1 MRQYVWKLVLLLAAL
16 IGLGIYAYQ
25 HQDYFT
31 KFPVEQQV
39 ALHSPYQATSDG
51 KGSWYIIEDAKQSI
65 LKLGADGTQLAK
77 IKAPSLQEFVNLNA
91 KDPTL
96 QDDARTYIT
105 YDQVLPAPDGS
116 LYAVVRLMDINALVL
131 KHEAVV
137 RYNAEGELDQGWI
150 GYSRPYSV
158 AEQGSLRGGTIR
170 SLAFKENKLFLITQ
184 ESDVELDLHEWDAK
198 LGRFSKITSTH
209 IPSESG
215 VSDISGVT
223 SQELVYATKKGE
235 IYYAGERIYPQTRTG
250 QNGTFADHVQVVGE
264 DVYFLDEYGG
274 SVKRFST
281 GNPAQVETLFTQ
293 QDAAAKL
300 ASDEQDAKIALTD
313 EPLDSLGV
321 APDGTIFVTL
331 GQQAVQMTPDKE
343 LQPLEYSGSTRTHQY
358 LIWAAAA
365 VGAIL
370 LLWVLKI
377 LYVNIMPYSLI
388 YKQLFVLVPLI
399 SLSMLL
405 LAYLVHTDFRKDT
418 ELEVRRALTYLA
430 HDGQNLV
437 DAQRLLKIDSPQDF
451 MNEDYQALKE
461 NLTFKDKYGKF
472 YMMIYKYVDR
482 RLYDVLE
489 DDNDVRMFDSFE
501 VSAHDSAVSACMVR
515 HKQTGEFIDV
525 DADFD
530 YSKALQEQTYVT
542 CKSQDENGTWLF
554 ALGPL
559 YNADKTQVV
568 GVYEAGINT
577 HALEMRMT
585 ANWYE
590 TLKQLTGFA
599 VLILIVVLAV
609 TLLLLKSVRNLSV
622 SANQIAKGQWNT
634 RVTVNSHDEVAAL
647 GHTFNNMSEE
657 VEKKVLELREFRDAY
672 RHFVPEKFLNY
683 LGKRDIRHVNLGDQ
697 VELDMSILVTNIR
710 HFDGFM
716 EDMKDKTRDNFNFI
730 NRFLFEISPIV
741 DQNNGEVSKYLN
753 HGILAVFPESPGE
766 ALKAAVEM
774 KRALDSYNSHRAG
787 KGKARI
793 EVGIGIQQGPLML
806 GIIGAEERLEVSV
819 ISDSVQFAIVLE
831 EISDKLGCTILLPAR
846 VLQAIPERDRFLAR
860 SLGKI
865 QLQGSLSGPIEL
877 YDVFEAD
884 DEETRRLK
892 QKTHDLFES
901 AITKYQ
907 QGRFY
912 DAREAFLQVIRQ
924 NPGDKIAQLYFYVC
938 DEYRSGMKDDW
949 KGTLEV

>member
-1 MRQYVWKLVLLLAAL
+1 MRQYLWKLLLLVAAL
-16 IGLGIYAYQ
+16 TGLGLYLY
-25 HQDYFT
+25 HNQDYIT
-31 KFPVEQQV
+31 KFPIEKQV
-39 ALHSPYQATSDG
+39 ALHHPSQAAADG
-51 KGSWYIIEDAKQSI
+51 KGNWYIIEDAKQSI
-65 LKLGADGTQLAK
+65 LKLGQDGTQLAK
-77 IKAPSLQEFVNLNA
+77 IKAPLASEFVSLTS

-96 QDDARTYIT
+96 KNDDRTYLT
-105 YDQVLPAPDGS
+105 YDQVLPAPDGT
-116 LYAVVRLMDINALVL
+116 LYAVVRLMDINALTL

-137 RYNAEGELDQGWI
+137 RYSAEGELDPSWV

-170 SLAFKENKLFLITQ
+170 SLAFKENKLFMITQ
-184 ESDVELDLHEWDAK
+184 ESDVELDLHEWDDK
-198 LGRFSKITSTH
+198 LDRFSKITSTH

-215 VSDISGVT
+215 VADISGVK
-223 SQELVYATKKGE
+223 SQELIYATKKGE
-235 IYYAGERIYPQTRTG
+235 IYYASERIYPQTRTG
-250 QNGTFADHVQVVGE
+250 QNGIFADHVQVVGN
-264 DVYFLDEYGG
+264 DVYFLDEYGS
-274 SVKRFST
+274 SVKRFSS
-281 GNPAQVETLFTQ
+281 GNPAKVETLFTQ

-300 ASDEQDAKIALTD
+300 VSGPEAKVALSDA
-313 EPLDSLGV
+313 PLESLGV
-321 APDGTIFVTL
+321 APDGTVFVAL
-331 GQQAVQMTPDKE
+331 GRHAVQLMSGRE
-343 LQPLEYSGSTRTHQY
+343 LQVLEYSGSTRTQQY
-358 LIWAAAA
+358 LIWAAFAVAA
-365 VGAIL
+365 VL
-370 LLWVLKI
+370 LIWLFKI
-377 LYVNIMPYSLI
+377 LYVNIMPHSLI
-388 YKQLFVLVPLI
+388 YKQLFVLIPLI
-399 SLSMLL
+399 SLSMLS
-405 LAYLVHTDFRKDT
+405 LALLVHTDFRADT

-437 DAQRLLKIDSPQDF
+437 DAERLLKIDSPQDF
-451 MNEDYQALKE
+451 MNEDYKALKE
-461 NLTFKDKYGKF
+461 KLSFKDNYGKF

-501 VSAHDSAVSACMVR
+501 VSVHDTAVSACMVR
-515 HKQTGEFIDV
+515 DKYTSEFLEV
-525 DADFD
+525 DASFD
-530 YSKALQEQTYVT
+530 YSKALEEQTFVT

-559 YNADKTQVV
+559 YNAEKTKVV
-568 GVYEAGINT
+568 GIYEAGINT
-577 HALEMRMT
+577 HALDARMKT
-585 ANWYE
+585 NWND

-599 VLILIVVLAV
+599 ILILIVVLVV

-634 RVTVNSHDEVAAL
+634 RVKVSSQDEVAAL

-672 RHFVPEKFLNY
+672 RHFVPEEFLNY

-710 HFDGFM
+710 HFDDFM

-730 NRFLFEISPIV
+730 NRFLHEVSPIV

-753 HGILAVFPESPGE
+753 HGILAVFPNSPGE
-766 ALKAAVEM
+766 ALRAAVEM
-774 KRALDSYNSHRAG
+774 KRALDRYNSHRAG

-793 EVGIGIQQGPLML
+793 DVGIGIQQGPLML
-806 GIIGAEERLEVSV
+806 GIIGAEERLEVNV
-819 ISDSVQFAIVLE
+819 ISDSVQFAMVLE
-831 EISDKLGCTILLPAR
+831 EISDKLGATILLPAR
-846 VLQAIPERDRFLAR
+846 VLQQIPERDRFQAR
-860 SLGKI
+860 SLGKL

-892 QKTHDLFES
+892 QKTKDLFES

-949 KGTLEV
+949 KGTLDV